1 MAKSFKFMG
10 VDGCPGGWFFIEL
23 ARGSDWQV
31 TVVERASTL
40 LAATSDKALVLIDMP
55 IGLLESGGPQ
65 RLCDQQA
72 RQLLGRPRA
81 SSVFPVPT
89 RQAVYAASY
98 PDAQII
104 NRRRVGRGLSKQAW
118 NIAPKIKQ
126 LDQILQDSPALRM
139 RMRESHP
146 EVCFWA
152 LNGKRAMRFNKKQS
166 QGFAERFMMLQHYCA
181 ATEDIVAVALAKY
194 QRKQLARD
202 DILDAL
208 VLAISAKLG
217 ANLLKTIPSQ
227 PPVDPCGIPMEM
239 VYADPEIL
247 PQP

>member
-10 VDGCPGGWFFIEL
+10 VDGCPAGWFCIEL
-23 ARGSDWQV
+23 TQDNDWQIIV
-31 TVVERASTL
+31 AEHATVIIP
-40 LAATSDKALVLIDMP
+40 AASDKTRVLIDMP

-98 PDAQII
+98 PDAQVI
-104 NRRRVGRGLSKQAW
+104 NRRQVGRGLSKQAW

-126 LDQILQDSPALRM
+126 LDQVLQNSPALRT

-152 LNGKRAMRFNKKQS
+152 LNGKRAMQFNKKQS
-166 QGFAERFMMLQHYCA
+166 PGFTERFVTLQHYCA
-181 ATEDIVAVALAKY
+181 ATEDIVTAALAQY
-194 QRKQLARD
+194 PRKQLARD
-202 DILDAL
+202 DVLDAL

-217 ANLLKTIPSQ
+217 SNTLKTIPSQ
-227 PPVDPCGIPMEM
+227 PPMDLCGMRMEI

-247 PQP
+247 PQ